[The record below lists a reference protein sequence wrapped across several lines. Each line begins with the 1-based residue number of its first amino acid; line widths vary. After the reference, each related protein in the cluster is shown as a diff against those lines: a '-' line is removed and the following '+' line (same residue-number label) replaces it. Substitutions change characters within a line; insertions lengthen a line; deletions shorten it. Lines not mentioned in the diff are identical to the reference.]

1 MLIIKKK
8 ENESIEKAL
17 RRYKNKVRNVK
28 LHDEVKT
35 RRFFEKD
42 SVKKRHAI
50 LKAAYKSRK
59 AQIEAS

>member
-28 LHDEVKT
+28 LHDEVKN

-42 SVKKRHAI
+42 SVKKRNAI
-50 LKAAYKSRK
+50 LKAAYKNRK
-59 AQIEAS
+59 AQIEAN